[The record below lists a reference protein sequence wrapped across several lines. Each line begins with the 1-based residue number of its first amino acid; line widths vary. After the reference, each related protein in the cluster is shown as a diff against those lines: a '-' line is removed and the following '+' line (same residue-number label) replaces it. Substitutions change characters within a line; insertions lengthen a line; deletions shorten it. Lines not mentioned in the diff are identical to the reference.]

1 MFNKPYQ
8 RLCEL
13 TLAGLGLLL
22 IAALN
27 QPENIDLYTDS
38 ILRYLFAIDL
48 MQ

>member
-22 IAALN
+22 ITALY
-27 QPENIDLYTDS
+27 QPESIDLYTDS
-38 ILRYLFAIDL
+38 LLRYLFAIDL